1 MNPVAE
7 VLSTVF
13 GVVLVGA
20 IAYEINQRRKRLR
33 ELYNVLDAEDKH
45 VVADL
50 DMMVANGQ
58 LAPYVIG

>member
-20 IAYEINQRRKRLR
+20 IAYEIRQRRKRLR
-33 ELYNVLDAEDKH
+33 DLYNVLDAEDKQ

-50 DMMVANGQ
+50 DQMVASGLLQ
-58 LAPYVIG
+58 PYGAN

>member
-20 IAYEINQRRKRLR
+20 IAYEISQRRKRLR

>member
-13 GVVLVGA
+13 GIVLVGA
-20 IAYEINQRRKRLR
+20 IAFEIRQRRKQLR
-33 ELYNVLDAEDKH
+33 ELYNVLDAEDRQ

-50 DMMVANGQ
+50 DQMVANGILQ
-58 LAPYVIG
+58 PYAIG

>member
-13 GVVLVGA
+13 GIVLVGA
-20 IAYEINQRRKRLR
+20 IAFEIRQRRKRLR
-33 ELYNVLDAEDKH
+33 DLYNVLDAEDKN
-45 VVADL
+45 VVAEL

-58 LAPYVIG
+58 LEPYLIG

>member
-13 GVVLVGA
+13 GIVLVGA
-20 IAYEINQRRKRLR
+20 IAFEIRQRRKRLR
-33 ELYNVLDAEDKH
+33 DLYNVLDAEDKN
-45 VVADL
+45 VVAEL

-58 LAPYVIG
+58 LEPYVIG

>member
-20 IAYEINQRRKRLR
+20 IAFEIRQRRKSLR
-33 ELYNVLDAEDKH
+33 ELYNVLDVQDKSI
-45 VVADL
+45 VADL
-50 DMMVANGQ
+50 DHMVAAGKLQ
-58 LAPYVIG
+58 PHIAH

>member
-13 GVVLVGA
+13 GIVLVGA
-20 IAYEINQRRKRLR
+20 IAFEIRQRRKRLR
-33 ELYNVLDAEDKH
+33 ELYNVLDAEDRQ

-50 DMMVANGQ
+50 DQMVANGILQ
-58 LAPYVIG
+58 PYAIG